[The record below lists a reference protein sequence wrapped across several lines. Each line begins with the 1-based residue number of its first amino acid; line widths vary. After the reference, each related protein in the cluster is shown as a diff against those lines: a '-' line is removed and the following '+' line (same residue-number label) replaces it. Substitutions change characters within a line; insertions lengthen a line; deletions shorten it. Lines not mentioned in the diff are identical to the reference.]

1 MMEGSSPEPVD
12 VTDLPLS
19 EKLKNGY
26 NPMIEGVRWTE
37 RYATQIERIW
47 NHIPNL
53 LRQTIIFVSIF
64 LLASSIQGDIII
76 SFKLIIKRVRIRNKI
91 YCYELR
97 MNLFVLCF
105 VRKIRNYFLVWLKR
119 SRAKQFHQSFQKQ
132 FILHIFIDWTDI
144 N

>member
-1 MMEGSSPEPVD
+1 MEGSSPEPVD
-12 VTDLPLS
+12 VTNLPLS

-64 LLASSIQGDIII
+64 LLASSIQGDI
-76 SFKLIIKRVRIRNKI
+76 SVFVELTREQVRIRNKKSMATN
-91 YCYELR
+91 YE
-97 MNLFVLCF
+97 
-105 VRKIRNYFLVWLKR
+105 
-119 SRAKQFHQSFQKQ
+119 
-132 FILHIFIDWTDI
+132 
-144 N
+144 